1 MHVATIGSDP
11 VLARRRQLLGSMD
24 GVDLA
29 DEIDPGNQGALQG
42 VDVLFVGVPRAD
54 RFQIASQAARSG
66 THIFLE
72 WPPATSIRECSAL
85 VRLAE
90 EGGLECGV
98 SRPFRFCPLLSS
110 VGGDWRANT
119 VSLTLRGDVHVLED
133 GASQIAYPRLSRV
146 MADAVD
152 LSCALVG
159 SSSVRRVDAE
169 AARDESLQPSA
180 TLFSLRFHSGAYA
193 QVFIR
198 LNGTT
203 AKPTVFASGNGVHL
217 EGTVTELGEGLHH
230 ETSAFLT
237 ALTEGRPVPV
247 TALDALHTMRIV
259 ERLQGLLR

>member
-11 VLARRRQLLGSMD
+11 LLATRRQLLGRMD
-24 GVDLA
+24 GIDLV
-29 DEIDPGNQGALQG
+29 DEIDHRNPGALED
-42 VDVLFVGVPRAD
+42 VDILFVGVPRAD
-54 RFQIASQAARSG
+54 RFHIASQAARSG

-72 WPPATSIRECSAL
+72 WPPATSVRECSAL

-110 VGGDWRANT
+110 VGDDWRASI
-119 VSLTLRGDVHVLED
+119 VSLTLHGDIHSREH
-133 GASQIAYPRLSRV
+133 GASRIAYPRLTRV

-169 AARDESLQPSA
+169 AARDESLQA

-203 AKPTVFASGNGVHL
+203 AMPTIYASGNGVHL
-217 EGTVTELGEGLHH
+217 EGTVTALDEALRH
-230 ETSAFLT
+230 ETSAFVT
-237 ALTEGRPVPV
+237 AVAEDRPVPV

>member
-11 VLARRRQLLGSMD
+11 LLAARRQLLARMD
-24 GVDLA
+24 GIDLV
-29 DEIDPGNQGALQG
+29 DEIDHRNPGALE
-42 VDVLFVGVPRAD
+42 DVHILFVGVPRAD

-110 VGGDWRANT
+110 VGDDWRANV
-119 VSLTLRGDVHVLED
+119 VSLTLHGDIHALED
-133 GASQIAYPRLSRV
+133 GASQIAYPRLTHV

-169 AARDESLQPSA
+169 VARDESLQPDA

-203 AKPTVFASGNGVHL
+203 ARPTIYASGNGVHL
-217 EGTVTELGEGLHH
+217 EGTVTALDEALRH
-230 ETSAFLT
+230 ETSAFVT
-237 ALTEGRPVPV
+237 AVAEGRPVPV

>member
-1 MHVATIGSDP
+1 MRVATIGSDP
-11 VLARRRQLLGSMD
+11 VLARRRELLGQTADVSTVELIEGREAETLE
-24 GVDLA
+24 GVD
-29 DEIDPGNQGALQG
+29 I
-42 VDVLFVGVPRAD
+42 LFVGVPRAD
-54 RFQIASQAARSG
+54 RFRIASQAARSG

-72 WPPATSIRECSAL
+72 WPPATSIRECAGL

-110 VGGDWRANT
+110 VDANWRPNI
-119 VSLTLRGDVHVLED
+119 VSLALHGDVHALED
-133 GASQIAYPRLSRV
+133 GDSQIGSPRLSRV

-152 LSCALVG
+152 LSCALVK

-169 AARDESLQPSA
+169 AARDEALQPDA

-203 AKPTVFASGNGVHL
+203 AMPTIYASGGGVHL
-217 EGTVTELGEGLHH
+217 EGTVAALDEALRR
-230 ETSAFLT
+230 ETSAFV
-237 ALTEGRPVPV
+237 AAVRDGRPVPV
-247 TALDALHTMRIV
+247 TALDALHTLRIV